1 MSQQTSGVV
10 LLVDGYNIV
19 GSWAHLIKIRDRDG
33 LEAARD
39 QLTEALVNYSA
50 CQKWETRLVF
60 DAQFRGEPSSV
71 EAVTRY
77 VSIYYTESGQTADD
91 YIEKVCA
98 ELAQRP
104 QYRKLRAIVA
114 TSDRAQQ
121 LTVMGYGAEWMSA
134 KQLELDIDRM
144 ARSVRR
150 NQRTPKRSQGR
161 FLVRSLDPDAQ
172 ERLDKLRFGIRS

>member
-1 MSQQTSGVV
+1 
-10 LLVDGYNIV
+10 
-19 GSWAHLIKIRDRDG
+19 
-33 LEAARD
+33 
-39 QLTEALVNYSA
+39 
-50 CQKWETRLVF
+50 
-60 DAQFRGEPSSV
+60 
-71 EAVTRY
+71 
-77 VSIYYTESGQTADD
+77 
-91 YIEKVCA
+91 
-98 ELAQRP
+98 
-104 QYRKLRAIVA
+104 VA